1 MSASSNAIRGWPV
14 TRPRAGLALGFLGV
28 LGFSFSL
35 PATRLAVEDLDPWF
49 VTFARAVAATALAAL
64 YLLAVRAPLPTR
76 AQWRRLAL
84 VAGGA
89 VLGFPLL
96 TGLAL
101 VTSESQ
107 HGAVVVALL
116 PAATALAAVARAN
129 ERPGALFWAAA
140 LAGLLIV
147 LTFTVANSGG
157 AITGADVFLLA
168 AIAVC
173 AVAYAEGGALSRDLG
188 GARTICWALV
198 FSLPVT
204 VPLAAVSTATTSLH
218 AEPAAWL
225 GLAYVS
231 VISMFLGF
239 FAWYAGLARGGVA
252 KVGQVQLL
260 QPLLTFIWA
269 GLVLGEHVG
278 IGTVLAATG
287 VLASV
292 VVTQRARVRH
302 DELQLHAVGPRATGL
317 DDERRGGHD
326 AGMRVGGV
334 VDHAQERRALLGSD
348 VEHDV
353 AAARAIAVKDVGV
366 LAQDRVGCARR
377 APARRD

>member
-1 MSASSNAIRGWPV
+1 MSPLDNAIRTRPV
-14 TRPRAGLALGFLGV
+14 TRPRAGLALGLLGV

-35 PATRLAVEDLDPWF
+35 PATRLAVADLDPWF
-49 VTFARAVAATALAAL
+49 VTFARAVAAAALAAV

-116 PAATALAAVARAN
+116 PAATALAAVALAN
-129 ERPGALFWAAA
+129 ERPGALFWTAA
-140 LAGLLIV
+140 LAGLLV
-147 LTFTVANSGG
+147 VVTFTVANSGG
-157 AITGADVFLLA
+157 AITGADVFLLGAVA
-168 AIAVC
+168 ASAL
-173 AVAYAEGGALSRDLG
+173 AYAEGGALSRDLG

-198 FSLPVT
+198 LSIPVT
-204 VPLAAVSTATTSLH
+204 IPIAAASAATTSLH

-260 QPLLTFIWA
+260 QPLLTFLWA
-269 GLVLGEHVG
+269 GLILGERVG
-278 IGTVLAATG
+278 VGTVLAATG

-302 DELQLHAVGPRATGL
+302 HQPPDRPAPVQPVRPISPRRAT
-317 DDERRGGHD
+317 RR
-326 AGMRVGGV
+326 REEVTS
-334 VDHAQERRALLGSD
+334 R
-348 VEHDV
+348 
-353 AAARAIAVKDVGV
+353 
-366 LAQDRVGCARR
+366 
-377 APARRD
+377 

>member
-1 MSASSNAIRGWPV
+1 MSLVSNAISTRPI
-14 TRPRAGLALGFLGV
+14 TRPRAGLALGLLGV

-35 PATRLAVEDLDPWF
+35 PATRLAVEGLDPWF
-49 VTFARAVAATALAAL
+49 VTFARAVAAAALAAL
-64 YLLAVRAPLPTR
+64 YLFAVRAPLPTR

-107 HGAVVVALL
+107 HGAVFVALL
-116 PAATALAAVARAN
+116 PAATALAAVARAG

-140 LAGLLIV
+140 VAGLLIV
-147 LTFTVANSGG
+147 VTFTVANSGG
-157 AITGADVFLLA
+157 AITGADVFLLGA
-168 AIAVC
+168 VAVC

-198 FSLPVT
+198 LSIPVT
-204 VPLAAVSTATTSLH
+204 IPIAAVSAGTTSLH

-260 QPLLTFIWA
+260 QPLLTFLWA

-278 IGTVLAATG
+278 PGTVLAATG

-302 DELQLHAVGPRATGL
+302 H
-317 DDERRGGHD
+317 ERPCPP
-326 AGMRVGGV
+326 A
-334 VDHAQERRALLGSD
+334 S
-348 VEHDV
+348 
-353 AAARAIAVKDVGV
+353 ARSRLPHTSLREPG
-366 LAQDRVGCARR
+366 
-377 APARRD
+377 